1 MKKEATGPR
10 ILVSKQFS
18 MIDETIDIEI
28 IGLKPFEEVV
38 IEAKRLS
45 STSNPFY
52 LQSYATYIANDK
64 GEVNL
69 ASQEPI
75 NGTYFGVEPMGL
87 FWSLERIDDDSEI
100 TASTSEVHSLSPQS
114 VRLSLF
120 INNEEIHQVTIQRL
134 WQAPHITRESIRVE
148 GLVGTF
154 FYEKNATKPGI
165 IVVGGSEGGIYEYP
179 STLLAAHGFSVL
191 ALGYFG
197 VDGLPKSALNIPLEY
212 IKTAIDWMKKQ
223 DEVAD
228 GWLGMHGTSKGAEL
242 ALLAASLFSDIRAV
256 VALNGFAVPFS
267 AIVPWTDDEFLPPA
281 WQYKG
286 KPLPYL
292 SPNNPVEVAL
302 ACKEMWNEKK
312 GNPLG
317 MWYAALASNPTEV
330 KNAIIPVEK
339 INGSIL
345 LIGGD
350 ADEVDTVGLSKLAVD
365 RIKEKHSNNVC
376 EQLIYANAGHA
387 ISIPNIVQSFVQG
400 TKHDTNFA
408 SKDSWEKTIAFF
420 HNSYKKV

>member
-69 ASQEPI
+69 ASQQPI

-154 FYEKNATKPGI
+154 FYEKN
-165 IVVGGSEGGIYEYP
+165 
-179 STLLAAHGFSVL
+179 
-191 ALGYFG
+191 
-197 VDGLPKSALNIPLEY
+197 
-212 IKTAIDWMKKQ
+212 DWMKKQ